1 MIMKADAREDIE
13 VAYSG
18 DICALIGVKDVVTG
32 DTLADRDLDIRL
44 DQIFTCNSAKVKILK
59 PYWLQ

>member
-18 DICALIGVKDVVTG
+18 DICALIGVKGVVTG
-32 DTLADRDLDIRL
+32 RYLGG
-44 DQIFTCNSAKVKILK
+44 
-59 PYWLQ
+59 